1 MVSLSQIDALWV
13 EHLRQMDDLR
23 HAVQTAVYEQKDP
36 LVVYK
41 LEAFKLFKDLLDR
54 LAQQILGTL
63 FRIEIFEEH
72 MANQRQT
79 HRRQDFSRLQ
89 ARQAG
94 EDYYFTQTTTA
105 SAPAPAALLEAEGEA
120 VPYTPPS
127 QPDAP
132 LSRRERR
139 AMQRQQKKKRS

>member
-1 MVSLSQIDALWV
+1 
-13 EHLRQMDDLR
+13 MDDLR

-63 FRIEIFEEH
+63 FRIEIYEEH
-72 MANQRQT
+72 MTHQRQIQT
-79 HRRQDFSRLQ
+79 RRDFSRLQ

-94 EDYYFTQTTTA
+94 EDYYFTQTITA
-105 SAPAPAALLEAEGEA
+105 PMPTPAAIAEAEA
-120 VPYTPPS
+120 VPYSPSHPPE
-127 QPDAP
+127 AHIP

-139 AMQRQQKKKRS
+139 ALQRQQKKKRS